1 MTHQCIIQR
10 RAESF
15 GDLAQTF
22 QHIDASR
29 LEYLAAYLEQDG
41 RGAIAELA
49 RSWASEHR
57 MLADRLSGAVAIGAG
72 EDDPEVTR
80 SAVAFGGPLPQSGNR
95 SHNQAVVER
104 YRNGGAS

>member
-1 MTHQCIIQR
+1 MTHPVIIRR
-10 RAESF
+10 RAESV

-29 LEYLAAYLEQDG
+29 LEYLAAALDDCD
-41 RGAIAELA
+41 RPHMAALA

-72 EDDPEVTR
+72 EDDPEATA
-80 SAVAFGGPLPQSGNR
+80 SAIAFGGPLPKGV
-95 SHNQAVVER
+95 A
-104 YRNGGAS
+104 A